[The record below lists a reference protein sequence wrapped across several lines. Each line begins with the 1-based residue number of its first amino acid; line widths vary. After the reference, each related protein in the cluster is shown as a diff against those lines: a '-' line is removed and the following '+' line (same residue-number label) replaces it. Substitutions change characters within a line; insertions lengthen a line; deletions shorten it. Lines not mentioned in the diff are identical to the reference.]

1 MPWRFYTSGAQ
12 PYTIGSSPVNP
23 ASKRQ
28 ITLRALGQGISRV
41 SLPCRAQ
48 TLPPYREGIVSLLP
62 PSSTRARMALRG
74 RNRQRVGSPGG
85 SGSCRRNRGTLGGME
100 PPLDGRSP
108 PPAQQVPNGST
119 QAAKAASTA
128 ASPAPRCPAQQRGRR
143 RDALLDNQRPLCNSL
158 SHLAQR
164 TIRC

>member
-85 SGSCRRNRGTLGGME
+85 SGSCPTSLEGCRLTH
-100 PPLDGRSP
+100 
-108 PPAQQVPNGST
+108 
-119 QAAKAASTA
+119 
-128 ASPAPRCPAQQRGRR
+128 PAPWVSSCRRSRRPLRGRPTSIGR
-143 RDALLDNQRPLCNSL
+143 RPSTDPDASL
-158 SHLAQR
+158 SLNRQR
-164 TIRC
+164 SQTLEPRIVIRLRQRSA